1 MKAVIFHVG
10 MGKTGSTTIQ
20 NALASNTAALTEA
33 RHCYLGRWMGMVR
46 PDFDDFSG
54 FQKFLRQSPD
64 GLVKSAHAL
73 LETVRKR
80 QAETGAH
87 TFVLSNEQYL
97 ENIPT
102 LAGFFRTIAQEVNLK
117 IVIFVRPPATWLP
130 SAYTQWG
137 VVHKTNPGAIQ
148 SFGEKARQLMRQYD
162 YIRQWREILGECVTV
177 IPFDES
183 VDTALEFSNFLG
195 VKMKSDPVRH
205 QTRPSPAEILLRA
218 ACNNVRPGIVLPD
231 VFNAILRNAPSGT
244 PAGLQAKFAHVFQYG
259 EIPRILSE
267 NAETLSYL
275 EREFGMDMRDT
286 GLPARPP
293 FDAQE
298 LVDKLLGNML
308 DILFSQAY
316 QIERLTE
323 RLDALERAQAGSGQP
338 GKAGH

>member
-1 MKAVIFHVG
+1 MKGVIFHVG

-33 RHCYLGRWMGMVR
+33 QLCYLGRWMGMVH

-54 FQKFLRQSPD
+54 FQRFLRQSPD
-64 GLVKSAHAL
+64 GLVQSAHAL
-73 LETVRKR
+73 LSTVHRIH
-80 QAETGAH
+80 AETGAQ

-102 LAGFFRTIAQEVNLK
+102 LADFFRTIAKTVPLK
-117 IVIFVRPPATWLP
+117 VVIFVRPPATWLP

-137 VVHKTNPGAIQ
+137 VAHKTNPGAVQ

-177 IPFDES
+177 IPFEET
-183 VDTALEFSNFLG
+183 VDTALEFSKFLG
-195 VKMKSDPVRH
+195 VTMKADPVRH
-205 QTRPSPAEILLRA
+205 QTRPSPAQILLRA

-231 VFNAILRNAPSGT
+231 VFNAIMQQAPSGT
-244 PAGLQAKFAHVFQYG
+244 PVGLGAKFAHVFQYD
-259 EIPRILSE
+259 EIPRILAE

-275 EREFGMDMRDT
+275 EREFGMNMRESSP
-286 GLPARPP
+286 PARPP
-293 FDAQE
+293 FDTSE

-308 DILFSQAY
+308 DIVFSQAY
-316 QIERLTE
+316 QIEKLTQ
-323 RLDALERAQAGSGQP
+323 RLDAVERAQASLAQL